1 MNKAFAGNISSRSS
15 NKPREDINFL
25 DHEYTVKYFRK
36 ICPIIKVINKFKNID
51 SFYKKKE
58 RYN

>member
-1 MNKAFAGNISSRSS
+1 MNKALAGNISSRSS

-36 ICPIIKVINKFKNID
+36 ICPIIKVITVKIGIEPAL
-51 SFYKKKE
+51 Y
-58 RYN
+58 